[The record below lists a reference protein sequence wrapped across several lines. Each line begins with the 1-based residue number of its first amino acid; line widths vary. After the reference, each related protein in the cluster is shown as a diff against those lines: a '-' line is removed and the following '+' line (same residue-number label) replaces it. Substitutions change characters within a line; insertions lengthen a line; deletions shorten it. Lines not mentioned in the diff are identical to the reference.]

1 MSDVKRVT
9 LTTISDVVRRGGT
22 GVPTAGNSATSST
35 IAGVGGGG
43 GSLSAFELP
52 SPSPQFGAS
61 GAATMFGG
69 AAVGKEG
76 TSGNGA
82 SGSGRT
88 TKKQSTSVRLELNLF
103 EPTADSF
110 PQFNFS
116 NLIREEQKRMKKLQK
131 KHNDEAN
138 GFLSDP
144 ELDNDVARVARELEL
159 KYGSGT
165 TYASKGKQA
174 RPSKL
179 DYCDRGAGYDEE
191 DSFIDNSEA
200 YDELI
205 PQEIETVGGGFYI
218 NSGQLEFKQLSNFE
232 RPDDVHRMPKPKKRA
247 LSTTSESSDDE
258 PATSDSK
265 TKKPPDSNQN
275 AAMDKHGPNK
285 DQPLQQLQ
293 PSVVIEDDKL
303 SSAAPTGTDGKIDD
317 EKPRLNGHISKK
329 QKLNDANQPPKG
341 SGMDLNVGEM
351 AKPVP
356 GAVIPIETSEKD
368 GTDGTKCVK
377 VAASNATPVGGV
389 QMAKKE
395 EATPGD
401 VAGSAKVVKTT
412 TVKDML
418 RAKRDS
424 LRKMEQEKKGRSSGS
439 SRVSSSEAE
448 EDGDGGVDEEDDED
462 DENDED
468 DDEEEEDEDG
478 QTVSDGSEKNS
489 NESVSEVD
497 IGSETDGSSRESVS
511 EKDGEEKGMAACP
524 ASVITTV
531 SSVATTTVTAATNG
545 TVEQQNER
553 KRKECK
559 LPEDLHEQ
567 LRRDVEALKELA
579 RTHSANGGG
588 KLNYFDSK
596 VADLLLQIDAGARSS
611 SAPNANG
618 TRNAIFRHLEAHLS
632 ISRQSLQLKM
642 KKIRLRRLESR
653 SKAALGRLE
662 GTINDM
668 LPGILAKYELDCLKV
683 QEMRAAQAASASVII
698 NSSNGS
704 GAAMANGEKGDH
716 HPAQLRNPK
725 KRFPWNERTR
735 DLLWELYTNRL
746 ECFALQRPRN
756 ETEEEHVAD
765 YMRTKIVPLW
775 PKGWIRY
782 EDLQKELDRRK
793 KALAKGGGPAVA
805 GKIKASTILSPLTS
819 PVLPGI
825 ESNTVNNGTASSEV
839 LVMVGTSRTALSQ
852 SVSGTDCSP
861 TPNLGTLHPGTASTS
876 LPQLFVASVTS
887 PNSSH
892 KQRSSDHSI
901 SNIMNSPPLPPP
913 AANDSKHSPGE
924 LGLESHVRKGDT
936 MSSSGKEG
944 LSGGRQHLST
954 IMYNRV
960 SPGDGKLLHRR
971 NSREEDSDSSI
982 EIIAEY
988 SMAGVGAG
996 AGTSGKSLG
1005 MQTGPM
1011 VTGTSLPVLNKEKYK
1026 NLIAGKNKASQG
1038 STELPTLIGLTA
1050 PAAQGT
1056 IVVASGSMK
1065 YPKNSPTGAV
1075 GSVSSSPAAAA
1086 ALSFAIPSGAISG
1099 SPGGGGVMMATEVSG
1114 AVGSARFQD
1123 NTPTARDM
1131 EVQQIMKD
1139 LKEFQELQQQHITGG
1154 SSSNRKAAD
1163 VSSLQPSQQQ
1173 NARSSE
1179 YFIDCDMDVDEL
1191 LFSINN
1197 YTYGGRKN

>member
-9 LTTISDVVRRGGT
+9 LTTISDVVRRGGVPAT
-22 GVPTAGNSATSST
+22 GSSATSSSST

-43 GSLSAFELP
+43 GFTGSN
-52 SPSPQFGAS
+52 
-61 GAATMFGG
+61 
-69 AAVGKEG
+69 
-76 TSGNGA
+76 SGNG

-88 TKKQSTSVRLELNLF
+88 TKKQSTVRLELNLF

-116 NLIREEQKRMKKLQK
+116 NLIRGEQKRMKKLQK

-165 TYASKGKQA
+165 AYASKGKHA

-232 RPDDVHRMPKPKKRA
+232 RPDDAHRMPKPKKRA

-258 PATSDSK
+258 DEPATSNSK
-265 TKKPPDSNQN
+265 TKKPPDSNQL
-275 AAMDKHGPNK
+275 AAMDKHVPGK
-285 DQPLQQLQ
+285 DIQPHQPLQQQQLQ
-293 PSVVIEDDKL
+293 PSVGIEDDKL
-303 SSAAPTGTDGKIDD
+303 SSAAATGTDGKVDD

-329 QKLNDANQPPKG
+329 QKLNDVNQPPKG
-341 SGMDLNVGEM
+341 SGADLNVGET

-356 GAVIPIETSEKD
+356 GAVIAIESCEKD
-368 GTDGTKCVK
+368 GADGAKCVK
-377 VAASNATPVGGV
+377 VANSNATPVGGV

-395 EATPGD
+395 EATPAD

-448 EDGDGGVDEEDDED
+448 EDGDGGVDEEDEEDDENDED
-462 DENDED
+462 DEEEDDED
-468 DDEEEEDEDG
+468 DDEEEEDEG
-478 QTVSDGSEKNS
+478 GDGSEKNS
-489 NESVSEVD
+489 NESGSEVD

-511 EKDGEEKGMAACP
+511 EKDAEEKRMAASP
-524 ASVITTV
+524 AGVITTV
-531 SSVATTTVTAATNG
+531 SSVATTSVTMATNG

-559 LPEDLHEQ
+559 LPEELHEQ
-567 LRRDVEALKELA
+567 LKRDVEALKELA

-683 QEMRAAQAASASVII
+683 QEMRAAQAATASVITH
-698 NSSNGS
+698 SSNGS
-704 GAAMANGEKGDH
+704 GAAMANGEKTDH

-765 YMRTKIVPLW
+765 YMRSKIVPLW

-793 KALAKGGGPAVA
+793 KALAKGGTTAASKV
-805 GKIKASTILSPLTS
+805 KVSTILSPMTS

-825 ESNTVNNGTASSEV
+825 ESNTVNGTGSEM
-839 LVMVGTSRTALSQ
+839 LAMVGSRTALSQ
-852 SVSGTDCSP
+852 SGSGTDCLP
-861 TPNLGTLHPGTASTS
+861 TPNLGTLHTGTANTS
-876 LPQLFVASVTS
+876 MPQFLMASVTS

-913 AANDSKHSPGE
+913 TANDSKHSPGE
-924 LGLESHVRKGDT
+924 LGLESHATKIDT
-936 MSSSGKEG
+936 LSSSAKEG
-944 LSGGRQHLST
+944 LSGRQQLSSM
-954 IMYNRV
+954 MYNRV

-988 SMAGVGAG
+988 SMAGVGGG
-996 AGTSGKSLG
+996 AGNTSKSLG

-1038 STELPTLIGLTA
+1038 STELPSPIGPTA
-1050 PAAQGT
+1050 AAAQGT
-1056 IVVASGSMK
+1056 VVVASGSIK
-1065 YPKNSPTGAV
+1065 YSKHSPTGV
-1075 GSVSSSPAAAA
+1075 GSVSSSPAAAT

-1099 SPGGGGVMMATEVSG
+1099 SPGGVMMATEVSG
-1114 AVGSARFQD
+1114 AVGSARFKD

-1139 LKEFQELQQQHITGG
+1139 LKEFQELQQQHVTGG
-1154 SSSNRKAAD
+1154 NSSNRKVAD

-1173 NARSSE
+1173 NVQIPLAQFFQISNVHSRSSE
-1179 YFIDCDMDVDEL
+1179 YFIDCDTLSDVDEL